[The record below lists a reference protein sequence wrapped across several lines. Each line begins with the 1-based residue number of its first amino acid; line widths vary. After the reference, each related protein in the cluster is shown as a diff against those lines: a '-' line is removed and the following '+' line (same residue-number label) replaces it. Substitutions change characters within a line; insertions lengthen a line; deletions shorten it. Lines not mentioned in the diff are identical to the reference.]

1 MPAVFAYTGR
11 VSRHVLLL
19 AVLLTAA
26 PVFHAA
32 QRTLTPSDIDDAIR
46 IGQTRIAADRTRFNA
61 PYRIRSSQVPVDYV
75 DVITPFRR
83 VVLAAAERTRLGDAS
98 FGQRQALELLN
109 AASGRFDFVVEMTFH
124 PLNTYVTMPAFD
136 VVAIRDRVRLEPAD
150 LSRRPRFGARVED
163 VAPTLPTAGGLIQN
177 PRSEPMLGGTVIA
190 QFEGADLDPA
200 GVMEVVVSEGA
211 KELVKVNIDLG
222 RLR

>member
-1 MPAVFAYTGR
+1 

-26 PVFHAA
+26 PAFHAA
-32 QRTLTPSDIDDAIR
+32 QRTLAPADIDDAIR

-61 PYRIRSSQVPVDYV
+61 PYRIRSSQAPVDYV

-83 VVLAAAERTRLGDAS
+83 VVLAADERTRLGDRS
-98 FGQRQALELLN
+98 FGQRQAFELLN

-124 PLNTYVTMPAFD
+124 PLNTYVTIPAFD
-136 VVAIRDRVRLEPAD
+136 VAVIRDRVRLKPAD

-163 VAPTLPTAGGLIQN
+163 VVPTLPTPGGLIRN
-177 PRSEPMLGGTVIA
+177 PTSEPLLGGTVIA
-190 QFEGADLDPA
+190 QFEGAALEPD
-200 GVMEVVVSEGA
+200 GVMEVVVSEGVT
-211 KELVKVNIDLG
+211 ELARVKVDLG